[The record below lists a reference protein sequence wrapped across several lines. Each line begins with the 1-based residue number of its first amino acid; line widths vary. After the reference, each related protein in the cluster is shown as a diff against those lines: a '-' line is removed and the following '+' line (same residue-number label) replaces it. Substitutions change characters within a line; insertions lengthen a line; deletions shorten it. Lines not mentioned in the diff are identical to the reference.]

1 MPFWSA
7 LKDAA
12 SSGSGMRPSAGK
24 SNSCTGTETDSR
36 PPPLYPRRRQTD
48 LGEKTMDDP
57 DFTGTG
63 RRQFRARLEPVK
75 GIRIQHVPGSG
86 TPASLLLALRD
97 RPDLM
102 EP

>member
-1 MPFWSA
+1 
-7 LKDAA
+7 
-12 SSGSGMRPSAGK
+12 
-24 SNSCTGTETDSR
+24 
-36 PPPLYPRRRQTD
+36 
-48 LGEKTMDDP
+48 MDDP

-102 EP
+102 EPLADVQRGAILVLEMRWEDMVDLHRKIGEYAQHMGLTLPE